1 MELSVRS
8 QNLAQQLSSAIR
20 DFEQG
25 AFSSRGLARKAELLT
40 NADELQTLGDEL
52 LSHAFWVMRHLVHQP
67 ACWAPSNSELVY
79 VYRCLTGEETFSQDI
94 AEGYRA

>member
-8 QNLAQQLSSAIR
+8 QHLAQQFAVAIR

-25 AFSSRGLARKAELLT
+25 AYSSRGLARQAEHLT
-40 NADELQTLGDEL
+40 TPDELQALGDEL
-52 LSHAFWVMRHLVHQP
+52 LSHAYWVMRHLVHQP
-67 ACWAPSNSELVY
+67 ACWAPSNAELVY
-79 VYRCLTGEETFSQDI
+79 VYRCLTGEEAFSQEM